1 MDMTMH
7 TAFSPEAWDRNA
19 RVYEIIRTMPFN
31 AALAAGTLS
40 EARFKHYITQDAHYL
55 IGFGRALTLAGAKAP
70 DPDRIVQFAKSAE
83 GAIVVER
90 ALHGSFFQQYG
101 ITPEVFAHTP
111 LSPACHHYVS
121 YLLATAYAEPYEVLV
136 GALLPCFW
144 IYAEVGRDIH
154 ARAVAA
160 NPYQAWIDTY
170 AGEEFHNAVRVMI
183 AATDEAAEGASS
195 SLRAR
200 MHAAFARATQL
211 EWMFWD
217 SAFRLEM
224 AIDTIGFHQRD
235 DDGIGQDLLEGWF
248 ALAPDHGI
256 SNPVDRSLDYGV
268 IDVRFYSAAI
278 RMGISRSRCATCSG
292 SAVIV
297 SAVSSLRTLNHSEYS
312 AGTTSSV
319 STVATNRPPMMVI
332 AMGPQKML
340 RASGIMPR
348 IAARAVR
355 TTGRARR
362 TVASMIAR
370 CRP

>member
-1 MDMTMH
+1 VDLTMH
-7 TAFSPEAWDRNA
+7 TAFSPEAWYRNA
-19 RVYEIIRTMPFN
+19 QVYEVIRTMPFN

-90 ALHGSFFQQYG
+90 ALHGSFFQKYG
-101 ITPEVFAHTP
+101 ITPEVFAQTP

-121 YLLATAYAEPYEVLV
+121 YLLATAYAEPYEVLL

-200 MHAAFARATQL
+200 MHVAFARATQL

-217 SAFRLEM
+217 SAFRLESWP
-224 AIDTIGFHQRD
+224 I
-235 DDGIGQDLLEGWF
+235 
-248 ALAPDHGI
+248 
-256 SNPVDRSLDYGV
+256 
-268 IDVRFYSAAI
+268 
-278 RMGISRSRCATCSG
+278 
-292 SAVIV
+292 
-297 SAVSSLRTLNHSEYS
+297 
-312 AGTTSSV
+312 
-319 STVATNRPPMMVI
+319 
-332 AMGPQKML
+332 
-340 RASGIMPR
+340 
-348 IAARAVR
+348 
-355 TTGRARR
+355 
-362 TVASMIAR
+362 
-370 CRP
+370 